1 MVDCVSGV
9 LVMDESG
16 LLVADRPRRATVA
29 RRLQHSTGARPT
41 PDESELIRRLLTPAQ
56 RLKYSLIPGPLY
68 GWARSIRRWRR
79 GEPELHLLEGLVDPH
94 RTAVDVGAN
103 KGTYTWFLSRLC
115 RHVYAYE
122 PNPAMRWMLTRCT
135 PGNVTVFPRALSD
148 QAGEA
153 VLRIP
158 QRHGRFANNIGTLRP
173 VLDDAAYEPVPVTTT
188 RLDDDGLGD
197 VGFLKIDV
205 EGHEREV
212 LRGAREL
219 IARDRPVLLVEII
232 AEHNDRP
239 VDDTIAFVERHG
251 YRAHVVHGLKLA
263 EWSLVRRLRDEQ
275 QHRGQ
280 PNERI
285 RNYVFLPA
293 AAGMARAA

>member
-1 MVDCVSGV
+1 
-9 LVMDESG
+9 MDESG
-16 LLVADRPRRATVA
+16 PLVADQPRRATRVRRVHRVVSSA
-29 RRLQHSTGARPT
+29 RCPN
-41 PDESELIRRLLTPAQ
+41 ESDLIRRLLTPSQ
-56 RLKYSLIPGPLY
+56 RLKYSLIPGSVY
-68 GWARSIRRWRR
+68 GWMRSLRRWRR
-79 GEPELHLLEGLVDPH
+79 GEPELRLLAGLVDPH

-103 KGTYTWFLSRLC
+103 KGTYTWFLSHLC

-135 PGNVTVFPRALSD
+135 PSNVTVFPRALSD
-148 QAGEA
+148 RNGEA

-158 QRHGRFANNIGTLRP
+158 HRGGRFANNVGTLRP
-173 VLDDAAYEPVPVTTT
+173 EFDDPSCECIPVPTT
-188 RLDDDGLGD
+188 RLDDDGLVD

-239 VDDTIAFVERHG
+239 VDDTIEFVERLG
-251 YRAHVVHGLKLA
+251 YRAHVVLGMELA
-263 EWSLVRRLRDEQ
+263 EWSLVRGLRDEND
-275 QHRGQ
+275 RRSR

>member
-1 MVDCVSGV
+1 MVDWV
-9 LVMDESG
+9 LGENVMDESG
-16 LLVADRPRRATVA
+16 PLVAERLRRATRV
-29 RRLQHSTGARPT
+29 RRVHRAANHAPT
-41 PDESELIRRLLTPAQ
+41 PNESELIRRLLTTSQ
-56 RLKYSLIPGPLY
+56 RLKYSLIPGSIY

-79 GEPELHLLEGLVDPH
+79 GEPELRLLAGLVDPH

-103 KGTYTWFLSRLC
+103 KGTYTWFLSHLC

-122 PNPAMRWMLTRCT
+122 PNPAMRWMLTRST
-135 PGNVTVFPRALSD
+135 PRNVTVFPRALSD
-148 QAGEA
+148 HAGEA

-158 QRHGRFANNIGTLRP
+158 RRGARFANNIGTLRTAFEQSQCE
-173 VLDDAAYEPVPVTTT
+173 LIPVPTT
-188 RLDDDGLGD
+188 RLDDDGLVD

-232 AEHNDRP
+232 AEHNGRP
-239 VDDTIAFVERHG
+239 VDETIESVERLG
-251 YRAHVVHGLKLA
+251 YRAHVVQGLELA
-263 EWSLVRRLRDEQ
+263 EWSLVRGAREENDR
-275 QHRGQ
+275 RGQ
-280 PNERI
+280 SNSRI

>member
-1 MVDCVSGV
+1 
-9 LVMDESG
+9 MDESG
-16 LLVADRPRRATVA
+16 PLVADRPRRATRV
-29 RRLQHSTGARPT
+29 RRVHRADIHAPT
-41 PDESELIRRLLTPAQ
+41 PDDSELIRRLLTTSQ
-56 RLKYSLIPGPLY
+56 RLKYSLIPGPIY

-79 GEPELHLLEGLVDPH
+79 GEPELRLLAGLVDPH

-103 KGTYTWFLSRLC
+103 KGTYTWFLSHLC

-122 PNPAMRWMLTRCT
+122 PNPAMRWMLTRST
-135 PGNVTVFPRALSD
+135 PSNVTVFPRALSD
-148 QAGEA
+148 CTGEA

-158 QRHGRFANNIGTLRP
+158 HRGGRFANNIGTLRQAIA
-173 VLDDAAYEPVPVTTT
+173 DSHFESISVPTT
-188 RLDDDGLGD
+188 RLDDDGLVD

-239 VDDTIAFVERHG
+239 VDDTIEFVERLG
-251 YRAHVVHGLKLA
+251 YRAHVVRDLELA
-263 EWSLVRRLRDEQ
+263 EWSLVRGLRDENDR
-275 QHRGQ
+275 RGQ

>member
-1 MVDCVSGV
+1 
-9 LVMDESG
+9 MDESG
-16 LLVADRPRRATVA
+16 SLVADRPRRATRA
-29 RRLQHSTGARPT
+29 RRLHPAAAHAPT
-41 PDESELIRRLLTPAQ
+41 PNESELIRRLLTPAQ
-56 RLKYSLIPGPLY
+56 RLKYSLIPGTIY

-79 GEPELHLLEGLVDPH
+79 GEPELRLLAGLVDPH

-103 KGTYTWFLSRLC
+103 KGTYTWFLAHLC

-122 PNPAMRWMLTRCT
+122 PNPAMRWMLTRST
-135 PGNVTVFPRALSD
+135 PRNVTVFPRALSD
-148 QAGEA
+148 RTGEA

-158 QRHGRFANNIGTLRP
+158 RRGERFANNIGTLRP
-173 VLDDAAYEPVPVTTT
+173 VDMGNCESLSVPTT
-188 RLDDDGLGD
+188 RLDDDGLVD

-205 EGHEREV
+205 EGHEQEV

-232 AEHNDRP
+232 AEHNNRP
-239 VDDTIAFVERHG
+239 VDDTIEFVERLG
-251 YRAHVVHGLKLA
+251 YRAHVVRGLELA
-263 EWSLVRRLRDEQ
+263 EWSLVRGLRDENQ
-275 QHRGQ
+275 RRGQ
-280 PNERI
+280 PNERV